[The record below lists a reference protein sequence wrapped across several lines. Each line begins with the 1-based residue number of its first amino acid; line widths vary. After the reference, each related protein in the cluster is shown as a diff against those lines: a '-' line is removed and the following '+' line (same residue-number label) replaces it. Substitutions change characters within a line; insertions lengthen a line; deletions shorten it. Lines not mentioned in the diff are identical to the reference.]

1 MEDDARLKEIFNGYN
16 PRLKGDKEFID
27 SLQKRMRVVE
37 IVQQS
42 QKTDTRLSKLMLV
55 VTFALGALSAVL
67 VMLLCGDADTD
78 TVMPPLEMF
87 GANLFLFLNMRVIM
101 FTVVAMMMSACVI
114 FIVGGLYRYLRRRN
128 SRLKM
133 AMLKDI

>member
-42 QKTDTRLSKLMLV
+42 QKTDTRLSRLMLV

-67 VMLLCGDADTD
+67 VMLLCGDADA
-78 TVMPPLEMF
+78 VMPPLEMF
-87 GANLFLFLNMRVIM
+87 GANLFLLLNMRVIM

-128 SRLKM
+128 NRLKM